1 MRIAILSTEGLG
13 FGGAVRATRRL
24 VAGLTQRGHEAIIIS
39 VVPGHDPCGI
49 GVEVSPARDHTE
61 RVARAASRCLQKSY
75 IDARRTALSNTLFSP
90 QVAGYSFKQSRIL
103 DDFDIINIHWVAH
116 FLAPHT
122 VAEFLATGKPVI
134 FTLHDMLAFTGGC
147 HYSAGCQGYRET
159 CVPCPQLNEDVLKLA
174 AWTLDRKRRLFR
186 ATNVSVIAP
195 SRWLADCAAESGVF
209 APESISTI
217 PNAVEID
224 LFRPTR
230 KQIAKESLGID
241 PSVKTLLFGAGDNR
255 EHRKGFDL
263 LIEMLHRLK
272 SDPRIDSL
280 IAEQRLRILVFG
292 EGNLELQATEIPLLN
307 LGAVRNDARLALIY
321 SAADLLILSSREDNL
336 PNVMLEA
343 MSCATPV
350 ISFAIG
356 GIPEVI
362 LDRVDGRLIPP
373 FDTAAMASTV
383 TELLHADGATLALGS
398 AARDRIVSAYH
409 LDAQATAYET
419 LFEGM
424 LAQTDFRLTQSRCD
438 RTHTPKTIRLP
449 MTLHPQVEKTSIG
462 LFLEQQTVIDEIKAN
477 ERAHFELD
485 RVRNVLGAAARDIVS
500 SRSWRYTRRLRRG
513 VPEPATEAD
522 AIPADAAA
530 TVLRLL
536 RSRSWELTAPLR
548 LIARAIRVAS
558 RMLNP
563 ARTVRKADPAIAP
576 ESSTSPP
583 SSSVV
588 LLDSASRTRQDR
600 PIDTDRRLNPIC
612 LHLYHLDLWDEFKT
626 ALKPIIDRNTP
637 LYISLPESNAHFM
650 GNIYRDIEEQ
660 YCRVFVI
667 ENRGLHIYPFL
678 SQFKFLLDQGIRP
691 LTLTKLHTKKSKHHT
706 SELADTWRTGLYQ
719 NLLAN
724 HSFIV
729 DEFYDKTLGMVCSQR
744 WWVHE
749 TPGNPNYEIERR
761 VIHEACKIFNVS
773 QTYSY
778 VTGSMYIISFE
789 YLKSLFSEIDIDEF
803 LTRFETGYKPSDT
816 LAHGFERVVC
826 FGLEKYGRKVGLL

>member
-1 MRIAILSTEGLG
+1 MSTEGLG

-90 QVAGYSFKQSRIL
+90 QVAGYSFKESRIL
-103 DDFDIINIHWVAH
+103 DDFDIINIHWVAR

-159 CVPCPQLNEDVLKLA
+159 CMPCPQLNEDVLNLA

-186 ATNVSVIAP
+186 ATNVSAIAP

-209 APESISTI
+209 APENISTI

-224 LFRPTR
+224 LFRPTG

-241 PSVKTLLFGAGDNR
+241 PSVKTLLFGAENR

-292 EGNLELQATEIPLLN
+292 EGNLELQATGIPLLN

-350 ISFAIG
+350 ISFTIG

-362 LDRVDGRLIPP
+362 FDRVDGRLIPP

-383 TELLHADGATLALGS
+383 TELLHADAATLALGS
-398 AARDRIVSAYH
+398 AARDKIVAGYH

-424 LAQTDFRLTQSRCD
+424 LAQADFRLTQSRCD

-462 LFLEQQTVIDEIKAN
+462 LFLEQQT
-477 ERAHFELD
+477 ELD
-485 RVRNVLGAAARDIVS
+485 RVRNVLGAAARDIRS
-500 SRSWRYTRRLRRG
+500 SRSWRYTRSLRRG
-513 VPEPATEAD
+513 VPEPDTTPEED
-522 AIPADAAA
+522 AVVIA
-530 TVLRLL
+530 LNLL
-536 RSRSWELTAPLR
+536 RSTSWELTAPLR
-548 LIARAIRVAS
+548 LIARAIRGAS

-588 LLDSASRTRQDR
+588 LLDSASRTRQVR
-600 PIDTDRRLNPIC
+600 PIDTDHSLNPIC

-637 LYISLPESNAHFM
+637 LYISLPESNAHFA

-660 YCRVFVI
+660 YCRVFVL
-667 ENRGLHIYPFL
+667 ENRGLDIYPFL
-678 SQFKFLLDQGIRP
+678 SQFKFLLDQGIIP

-706 SELADTWRTGLYQ
+706 NEFADTWRKGLYQ

-729 DEFYDKTLGMVCSQR
+729 HKFYDKTLGMACSQR

-803 LTRFETGYKPSDT
+803 LTRFETGYRPCDT